1 MTQNLKILIQ
11 LFITVSFV
19 WSCAQKPDRA
29 EKTTLTNTST
39 ISFYNTLKDMAGV
52 QYVDISGSTALFEA
66 LEPLKTVQI
75 QTSKPLFVFLS
86 DKKSSYNLNIV
97 WQIFPNEQLE
107 IVKSQDGD
115 NVISPVDKNMPR
127 AKELLFFKALANK
140 IGFSPFSTTNTLA
153 SLEKVYKNQLSF
165 LDQYH
170 QEHKTSARFYND
182 SKNFLYFRYLGDV
195 GTYYVQTKT
204 AIPDTLIK
212 KFQSDDCVKENIPS
226 YWLAGGSSF
235 SGIGVTTTDKYNY
248 IEKNFTG
255 LSRDFLLYAFALPQ
269 ADASKEDIALAKR
282 FEKESKNPEYAATV
296 KDQLKAIDIDEGNL
310 AKAKIVN
317 KEGEIIEWKVF
328 LASNKQLKYV
338 DFWASWCSP
347 CRKEMPFSKSLES
360 EYAKKGVAFVYVS
373 IDESMSAWKHACEQ
387 IKFSS
392 ANTFLAPNG
401 RASILAQSLNVTTIP
416 HYFII
421 DSEGH
426 LLNADAPPP
435 SDPKIRQL
443 FDELLKKK

>member
-1 MTQNLKILIQ
+1 MKQNNKILIQ

-19 WSCAQKPDRA
+19 WSCTQKPDRA

-39 ISFYNTLKDMAGV
+39 ISFYNTLKDTVGI
-52 QYVDISGSTALFEA
+52 QYFEVSANDALSEVV
-66 LEPLKTVQI
+66 EPLKTVQI
-75 QTSKPLFVFLS
+75 QTAKPLFVFLLN
-86 DKKSSYNLNIV
+86 KNHSYNFNIV

-107 IVKSQDGD
+107 IVKGQDGD

-170 QEHKTSARFYND
+170 QKHETSVRFYND
-182 SKNFLYFRYLGDV
+182 SKNYLYFRYLGDV

-204 AIPDTLIK
+204 AIPDSLIK
-212 KFQSDDCVKENIPS
+212 KFQADDCVKENIPS
-226 YWLAGGSSF
+226 YWLAGGAYLSSV
-235 SGIGVTTTDKYNY
+235 GLTMTDKYNY
-248 IEKNFTG
+248 VEKNFTG
-255 LSRDFLLYAFALPQ
+255 LSRDFLLYAIALPE
-269 ADASKEDIALAKR
+269 ANASKEDIELAKR
-282 FEKESKNPEYAATV
+282 FEKESKNPEYAAIV
-296 KDQLKAIDIDEGNL
+296 KDQLKAIDINEGNL
-310 AKAKIVN
+310 AKAKIIN
-317 KEGEIIEWKVF
+317 KEGESIDWKAF

-338 DFWASWCSP
+338 DFWASWCGS
-347 CRKEMPFSKSLES
+347 CRREMPFSKSLES
-360 EYAKKGVAFVYVS
+360 EYAKKGVMFVYVS
-373 IDESMSAWKHACEQ
+373 TDESMSAWKHACEQ

-401 RASILAQSLNVTTIP
+401 PASTLAQSLNVTTIP